1 MILRELFYFD
11 KDTLDTVQDDSYE
24 PQYDQ
29 SVVKS
34 DDTRKTKLTLSQINR
49 ARKGA
54 ETHKKE
60 KSKELDITRQMY
72 GLAAQ
77 AAAAAQLPG
86 VHLLLLGLLSFASAR
101 HDGARSACRPPPAS
115 PGRPA
120 GRARAA
126 VGAER

>member
-77 AAAAAQLPG
+77 AAAAG
-86 VHLLLLGLLSFASAR
+86 V
-101 HDGARSACRPPPAS
+101 
-115 PGRPA
+115 
-120 GRARAA
+120 
-126 VGAER
+126 